1 MEQKFL
7 RKTTED
13 KVSIIIVTYNALD
26 YVKKCLE
33 SVLANTDPMH
43 EIIVV
48 DNHSEAPTR
57 NYVSSLNKYPNVKLI
72 LNEEN
77 RLWSPANNQGLKAS
91 APDAKFC
98 LLLNSDVEVF
108 SPNWLWELQQPMH
121 QYKNVGISG
130 TQFNF
135 LPIRPTYGAID
146 GCCFFIRKE
155 LLDEIGYL
163 DENYPWNGA
172 GAIFTYHA
180 WVKGW
185 YFYHVNN
192 PDLLIHYGKRSRINN
207 QIQLKNQKVNV
218 FQIMKDLGLRPSYD
232 PWAYLQYKL
241 NMFDINRKLR
251 HYLVPVSSD

>member
-1 MEQKFL
+1 M

-48 DNHSEAPTR
+48 DNHSDAPTR
-57 NYVSSLNKYPNVKLI
+57 KYVSSLNKYPNVKLI